1 MGCWGGENCGEGGRV
16 EEHDLWKKVRK
27 TEDRRIIIILIII
40 IIMMSLVGFNL
51 IKIVVIIKLH
61 TIYICR
67 FRTKSKEICV
77 C

>member
-27 TEDRRIIIILIII
+27 TEDRIII

-61 TIYICR
+61 TIYICW